1 MYLFCAKKIFL
12 VRIIFL
18 SPLFTDAHEC
28 DQQWQVDEREPEQ
41 FPGRVA
47 VALPVEPPGQVGQ
60 VEVER
65 QRVRRER
72 PRRDVKQ
79 RRGGAD
85 GDRGDRVAEGD
96 PAAQVGVGDRHHPVA
111 GLG

>member
-1 MYLFCAKKIFL
+1 MKKNLL
-12 VRIIFL
+12 VRRIIFL
-18 SPLFTDAHEC
+18 SSLFADTHEG
-28 DQQWQVDEREPEQ
+28 DQQRQVDEREPEQ

-60 VEVER
+60 VDVER
-65 QRVRRER
+65 QRVSRER
-72 PRRDVKQ
+72 PRRDVQQ

-85 GDRGDRVAEGD
+85 ADGGDGVAEGD
-96 PAAQVGVGDRHHPVA
+96 PAAQVRVGDRHHPVA